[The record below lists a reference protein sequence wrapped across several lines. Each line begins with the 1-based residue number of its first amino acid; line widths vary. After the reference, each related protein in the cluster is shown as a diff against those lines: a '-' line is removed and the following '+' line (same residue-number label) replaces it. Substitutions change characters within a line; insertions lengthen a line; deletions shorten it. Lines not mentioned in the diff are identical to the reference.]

1 MSIAGDA
8 ATVTVTVAVPPAD
21 AFRTFV
27 EDIDLWWGQGPRYRL
42 GDRDSGA
49 LRFEPRLGGRLFET
63 FHSGSGAQL
72 VEFGRI
78 TAWEPPLRLS
88 FEWRNANFAPTE
100 KTQVDIAF
108 ERIDGGTRV
117 TLRHSGWAAL
127 RGDHPARHGLQP
139 AAFIRMT
146 GLWWGELLS
155 SYRARAA
162 STGTGYLQ

>member
-1 MSIAGDA
+1 MGIPGDQ

-42 GDRDSGA
+42 GDRNTGA

-63 FHSGSGAQL
+63 FQSGSGPQL

-78 TAWEPPLRLS
+78 TAWEPPARLS
-88 FEWRNANFAPTE
+88 FEWRNANFAPAE
-100 KTQVDIAF
+100 KTFVDISF
-108 ERIDGGTRV
+108 DRIEGGTRV
-117 TLRHSGWAAL
+117 TLCHSGWASL
-127 RGDHPARHGLQP
+127 RADHPARHGLET
-139 AAFIRMT
+139 AAFVRMT

-155 SYRARAA
+155 SYRTRAA
-162 STGTGYLQ
+162 GAAR